1 MEKVTGIGGVF
12 FRAGDPD
19 ALKSWYERHL
29 GVTRTPTDYDQRP
42 WWQAAG
48 PTVYEPFP
56 SDTSYFDRPT
66 QGWMINF
73 RVADLDAMVAQLRA
87 GGIEA
92 TVVPE
97 SYPNGRFARLHD
109 PEGNPVE
116 LWEAKTGPAE
126 AGHYDGVGVGPID
139 HVELFVPDRQ
149 EAASWYKRALGLDIV
164 EECRHWAENPSGP
177 LMISS
182 DDGTTKLALFTGQPQ
197 GTRETAGFHR
207 VAFAVDAR
215 GFVAFLERLSALQ
228 LQDHQ
233 GRPVHADAV
242 VDHQQAYSIYFAD
255 PYGHRLEV
263 TTYDYEA
270 VRAALAPVR
279 SSSS

>member
-1 MEKVTGIGGVF
+1 MEKVTGIGGMF
-12 FRAGDPD
+12 FRAGDPA
-19 ALKSWYERHL
+19 ALKRWYEQHL
-29 GVTRTPTDYDQRP
+29 GVPPTPTDYDQRP

-48 PTVYEPFP
+48 PTIYEPFP
-56 SDTSYFDRPT
+56 SDTEYFGRPT

-87 GGIEA
+87 GGIDV
-92 TVVPE
+92 TVDPE

-116 LWEAKTGPAE
+116 LWEPTRRAA
-126 AGHYDGVGVGPID
+126 VGPVD

-149 EAASWYKRALGLDIV
+149 EAASWYKDALGLEIV
-164 EECRHWAENPSGP
+164 EECRHWSQNPSGP

-182 DDGTTKLALFTGQPQ
+182 DGGATKLALFTGQPQ
-197 GTRETAGFHR
+197 GARETSGFHR
-207 VAFAVDAR
+207 VAFAVEAR
-215 GFVAFLERLSALQ
+215 AFIAFVERLSTLQ

-233 GRPVHADAV
+233 GRPVNAGAV
-242 VDHQQAYSIYFAD
+242 VDHQHAYSIYFVD

-263 TTYDYEA
+263 TTYDYDA
-270 VRAALAPVR
+270 VRAALTPVR
-279 SSSS
+279 SSR